1 MMTTQCNSPAVA
13 RRRVGRLVALI
24 AVACA
29 IVAGLGLAVAVSQ
42 AAAPTAKTKSIVPG
56 KSLGGVSPGQSLS
69 SARAAWGK
77 GKCDNF
83 DTGFVNGGGDLD
95 SEFSEERD
103 GRCLY
108 SSGGR
113 RGFATIYFEGDEE
126 TAQAS
131 VYRVDVG
138 ASFTGSFP
146 DAFTSRAPY
155 NQFRTGRGI
164 RLGSKEAST
173 RRAYPK
179 ARVKTGLYRTGFGS
193 DDDRHYVLRAP
204 NGTLTVFDVVRR
216 LTPRG
221 TTVRGSGRVVGIH
234 VVAP

>member
-1 MMTTQCNSPAVA
+1 
-13 RRRVGRLVALI
+13 VGRLVALI

-42 AAAPTAKTKSIVPG
+42 AAAPTATTKSIVPG
-56 KSLGGVSPGQSLS
+56 KSLGGVSLGQSLN

-77 GKCDNF
+77 GECINF
-83 DTGFVNGGGDLD
+83 DSGVINGGNAGDRVELNQ
-95 SEFSEERD
+95 ERD
-103 GRCLY
+103 GQCVY

-113 RGFATIYFEGDEE
+113 RGFATVYFKGNEE

-131 VYRVDVG
+131 VNHVLVG
-138 ASFTGSFP
+138 ASFTGRHP
-146 DAFTSRAPY
+146 NPFTSRAPY

-164 RLGSKEAST
+164 RLGSTEAST

-179 ARVKTGLYRTGFGS
+179 ARVKSGGYQNFRPV
-193 DDDRHYVLRAP
+193 DRHYVLRAP

-234 VVAP
+234 VVAPAP